1 MNDVILDLFQFPT
14 DFGDAVELH
23 ERVLAI
29 DAFDDLN
36 FEWNAH
42 RSLISS
48 KLAIILMEGEVT
60 KADC

>member
-1 MNDVILDLFQFPT
+1 M
-14 DFGDAVELH
+14 ELH
-23 ERVLAI
+23 ESVLAI
-29 DAFDDLN
+29 DVFDDLN

-42 RSLISS
+42 QFLISS